1 MFALAKNDC
10 NNDDDR
16 TRIRAAC
23 GLDRIVCE
31 LSRVLN
37 LSPWVIP
44 DSLINSDGWP
54 RKFTV
59 FYSSF
64 NFLLTTQLD
73 GPKII

>member
-1 MFALAKNDC
+1 MVKFQNFSSLAKNDC

-16 TRIRAAC
+16 TRIREVC
-23 GLDRIVCE
+23 GLGQNVCE

-44 DSLINSDGWP
+44 DLLINFDGWA

-59 FYSSF
+59 FIQASTFY
-64 NFLLTTQLD
+64 
-73 GPKII
+73 